1 VSRLIHALEPLW
13 WGLFVTGTFL
23 SALLLPGVLLVLGL
37 GVPLGVL
44 SPDAVAYERMYGLVA
59 SLPGRLVALALVVTC
74 LWNGAHHLR
83 HFNID
88 LGGLSRDIPVAIAL
102 YGIAIVGSLMALVG
116 VVAL

>member
-23 SALLLPGVLLVLGL
+23 SALLLPGVLLVLCL
-37 GVPLGVL
+37 GAPLGLV
-44 SPDAVAYERMYGLVA
+44 SPDAVAYERMHGLVA
-59 SLPGRLVALALVVTC
+59 SIPGRLVALALVVTC

-102 YGIAIVGSLMALVG
+102 YGVASVGSLLALIEVIG
-116 VVAL
+116 L

>member
-1 VSRLIHALEPLW
+1 MKGVIHALEPLW

-37 GVPLGVL
+37 GVPLGFVGEG
-44 SPDAVAYERMYGLVA
+44 AVAYERMHGLVA
-59 SLPGRLVALALVVTC
+59 SIPGRLVALGLVVTC

-88 LGGLSRDIPVAIAL
+88 LGGLSRDVPVAIVL
-102 YGIAIVGSLMALVG
+102 YAIAIVGSLMAVG
-116 VVAL
+116 AAVAL

>member
-1 VSRLIHALEPLW
+1 MSRLIHALEPLW

-37 GVPLGVL
+37 GAPLGLV
-44 SPDAVAYERMYGLVA
+44 SPDAIAYERMHGLVA

-88 LGGLSRDIPVAIAL
+88 LGGLSRDIPVAMVL
-102 YGIAIVGSLMALVG
+102 YGIATCGSLLALAG
-116 VVAL
+116 VIGL

>member
-1 VSRLIHALEPLW
+1 MSRLIHALEPLW

-23 SALLLPGVLLVLGL
+23 SALLLPGVLLVLCL
-37 GVPLGVL
+37 GAPLGFV
-44 SPDAVAYERMYGLVA
+44 SAEAVSYERMHGLVA

-88 LGGLSRDIPVAIAL
+88 LGGLSRDIPVATVL
-102 YGIAIVGSLMALVG
+102 YGIAGVGSLLALATVIG
-116 VVAL
+116 L